1 MIDKKYIYKATVTYI
16 VDGDTVDVIVDL
28 GFNIFHKVRLRLN
41 GIDTPELRDRDPEKR
56 ARGVEARRRVI
67 ELLQDREVVIESKK
81 TDKFG
86 RWLAD
91 IYLES
96 TNINQQLITEGL
108 AVPYM
113 V

>member
-1 MIDKKYIYKATVTYI
+1 MIDKKYIYKATVNYI
-16 VDGDTVDVIVDL
+16 VDGDTVDVMVDL

-41 GIDTPELRDRDPEKR
+41 GINTPELRDADPEKR
-56 ARGVEARRRVI
+56 ALGVEARRRVI
-67 ELLQDREVVIESKK
+67 ELLQGREVVIESKK
-81 TDKFG
+81 TDKYG

-96 TNINQQLITEGL
+96 VNINQQLIAEGL